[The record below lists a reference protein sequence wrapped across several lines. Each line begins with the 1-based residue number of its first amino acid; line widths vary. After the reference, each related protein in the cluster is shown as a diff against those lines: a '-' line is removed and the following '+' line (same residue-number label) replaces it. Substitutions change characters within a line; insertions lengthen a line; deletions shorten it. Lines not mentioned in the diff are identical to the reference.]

1 MQPSKDGHRNVEF
14 GTVTEVQALI
24 NAILDAKHEKESTN
38 QATNIQTNGN
48 QTSSYFRALETEPSE
63 KLNH

>member
-1 MQPSKDGHRNVEF
+1 MKILNKKKTHFMHPSKDGYRNVEF

-24 NAILDAKHEKESTN
+24 NTILDAKKELQPKSHF
-38 QATNIQTNGN
+38 
-48 QTSSYFRALETEPSE
+48 SALETEPSE